1 MYLVNDHGKRFPG
14 STVIINI
21 TVLDDEPTTRI
32 ISYIHGFIIPELQ
45 EGFRQKGSHVTKD
58 YVSRLI
64 REQSMYFEGDEDFN
78 TKPKK
83 ILLEFLDE
91 VRIYA
96 LENLQQ
102 FIYDSKLFR

>member
-1 MYLVNDHGKRFPG
+1 
-14 STVIINI
+14 
-21 TVLDDEPTTRI
+21 
-32 ISYIHGFIIPELQ
+32 
-45 EGFRQKGSHVTKD
+45 
-58 YVSRLI
+58 
-64 REQSMYFEGDEDFN
+64 MYFEGDEDFN